1 MMTLNYV
8 IKHNYSNNSAQV
20 KFVVADYNLNIRT
33 DDSIIYKSLN
43 NEFTAEKHNKYGM
56 NFRMYY
62 VNAVMQYRLILS
74 TMAKRLND
82 KINNSI
88 ANLIVKVPNYKPS

>member
-33 DDSIIYKSLN
+33 DDSIIYKSLS

-62 VNAVMQYRLILS
+62 ANVVMQYRLILS

-88 ANLIVKVPNYKPS
+88 ANLIVKVPNCKPN